1 MKSIV
6 VEALKEA
13 QRFRIE
19 QLGLISREIDK
30 AIRIAEIESR
40 IVDCVAKLKQSIGD
54 PIAKKDCED
63 WLFAALAEYTEAV
76 K

>member
-1 MKSIV
+1 MTQPKSIV

-30 AIRIAEIESR
+30 AIRIAEIEGR
-40 IVDCVAKLKQSIGD
+40 AITLLKD
-54 PIAKKDCED
+54 MTAPYAVEEYDRAIA
-63 WLFAALAEYTEAV
+63 LLAEHTEAV